1 MCVLTHTEKKK
12 KKIPSE
18 YGQQNGRGCSMVL
31 YMALLMAF
39 SFLQAEKKRKKEGAG
54 RRGGGMMAGDAGGEL
69 EPGRGMAAAWL
80 EVCRWS

>member
-1 MCVLTHTEKKK
+1 
-12 KKIPSE
+12 
-18 YGQQNGRGCSMVL
+18 MVL

-39 SFLQAEKKRKKEGAG
+39 SFLQAEKKRKKVAAG
-54 RRGGGMMAGDAGGEL
+54 RRGGGVMAGDDGGEL